1 MEKRT
6 FNTDNKK
13 ITVYPAMAENKPVI
27 YLTTYNDDGGEV
39 YAELQK
45 PDCPDFTLVTI
56 SGLNWEAELSPWT
69 AGDLFK
75 YSEMFTGGADVYLK
89 LLTEEIMPQAENM
102 PPGKIAW
109 RGLAGYS
116 LAGLFTVYALYKTDL
131 FSRAASMSGSLW
143 YPGFKDFAL
152 AHNMAK
158 VPEYMY
164 FSLGDKEARARN
176 QYLKTVQQ
184 CTEELAAHYRSL
196 DINTF
201 YELNPG
207 GHYRDI
213 IKRSAAGIK
222 WLLTQ

>member
-1 MEKRT
+1 
-6 FNTDNKK
+6 
-13 ITVYPAMAENKPVI
+13 
-27 YLTTYNDDGGEV
+27 
-39 YAELQK
+39 
-45 PDCPDFTLVTI
+45 
-56 SGLNWEAELSPWT
+56 
-69 AGDLFK
+69 
-75 YSEMFTGGADVYLK
+75 MFTGGADAYLQF
-89 LLTEEIMPQAENM
+89 LTQQVLPQAETGLN
-102 PPGKIAW
+102 GILW

-176 QYLKTVQQ
+176 QYLKSVQQ

-196 DINTF
+196 GINTC

-207 GHYRDI
+207 GHYRNI
-213 IKRSAAGIK
+213 ISRSAAGIK

>member
-1 MEKRT
+1 MFT
-6 FNTDNKK
+6 FTSGNKK
-13 ITVYPAMAENKPVI
+13 ITVYTALAENRPVI

-39 YAELQK
+39 YAEVQK
-45 PDCPDFTLVTI
+45 GSCPDFTLVTI
-56 SGLNWEAELSPWT
+56 SGLNWEAELSPWA

-89 LLTEEIMPQAENM
+89 LLTEEIMPQAESM
-102 PPGKIAW
+102 
-109 RGLAGYS
+109 
-116 LAGLFTVYALYKTDL
+116 TDL

-152 AHNMAK
+152 QNTLCKTPQHL
-158 VPEYMY
+158 YL
-164 FSLGDKEARARN
+164 SLGDKEARTRN

-196 DINTF
+196 DINTC

-207 GHYRDI
+207 GHYRNI
-213 IKRSAAGIK
+213 ISRSAAGIK
-222 WLLTQ
+222 WLLTK

>member
-1 MEKRT
+1 MEKQT

-13 ITVYPAMAENKPVI
+13 ITLYPALAENRPVI
-27 YLTTYNDDGGEV
+27 YLTTYNDDGCEV
-39 YAELQK
+39 YAQVQK
-45 PDCPDFTLVTI
+45 GGCPDFTLVTV

-69 AGDLFK
+69 AGNLFK
-75 YSEMFTGGADVYLK
+75 YSEMFTGGADAYLQF
-89 LLTEEIMPQAENM
+89 LTQQVIPQAEAGLN
-102 PPGKIAW
+102 GVLW

-152 AHNMAK
+152 QSALCKTPQHL
-158 VPEYMY
+158 YL
-164 FSLGDKEARARN
+164 SLGDKEARARN

-196 DINTF
+196 GINTC

-207 GHYRDI
+207 GHYRNI
-213 IKRSAAGIK
+213 INRSAAGIK

>member
-1 MEKRT
+1 MFT
-6 FNTDNKK
+6 FTSYNKK
-13 ITVYPAMAENKPVI
+13 ITVYPALAENRPVI

-39 YAELQK
+39 YAQVQK
-45 PDCPDFTLVTI
+45 GGCPDFTLVTV
-56 SGLNWEAELSPWT
+56 SGLNWEAELSPWA
-69 AGDLFK
+69 AGNLFK
-75 YSEMFTGGADVYLK
+75 YSEMFTGGADVYLQF
-89 LLTEEIMPQAENM
+89 LTQQVLPQAEAGLNR
-102 PPGKIAW
+102 ILW
-109 RGLAGYS
+109 RGLTGYS

-152 AHNMAK
+152 QSTLCIAPQHL
-158 VPEYMY
+158 YL
-164 FSLGDKEARARN
+164 SLGDKEARARN

-196 DINTF
+196 GINTC

-207 GHYRDI
+207 GHYRNI
-213 IKRSAAGIK
+213 ISRSAAGIK

>member
-1 MEKRT
+1 MFT
-6 FNTDNKK
+6 FTSHNKK
-13 ITVYPAMAENKPVI
+13 ITVYHALAENRPVI

-45 PDCPDFTLVTI
+45 GGCPDFTLITV
-56 SGLNWEAELSPWT
+56 SGLNWEAELSPWA
-69 AGDLFK
+69 AGNLFK
-75 YSEMFTGGADVYLK
+75 YSEMFTGGADDYLQF
-89 LLTEEIMPQAENM
+89 LTQQVLPQAEAGLN
-102 PPGKIAW
+102 GILW

-143 YPGFKDFAL
+143 YPNFKDFAL
-152 AHNMAK
+152 QSALCK
-158 VPEYMY
+158 TPQYLY
-164 FSLGDKEARARN
+164 LSLGDKEARARN

-196 DINTF
+196 GINTC

-207 GHYRDI
+207 GHYCNI
-213 IKRSAAGIK
+213 ISRSAAGIK

>member
-1 MEKRT
+1 MEKQT

-27 YLTTYNDDGGEV
+27 YLTTYNDDGGDV

-45 PDCPDFTLVTI
+45 LGCPDFTLVTV
-56 SGLNWEAELSPWT
+56 SSLNWEAELSPWA
-69 AGDLFK
+69 AGNLFK
-75 YSEMFTGGADVYLK
+75 YSEMFTGGADDYLQF
-89 LLTEEIMPQAENM
+89 LTQQVIPQAEAGLN
-102 PPGKIAW
+102 GVLW
-109 RGLAGYS
+109 HGLAGYS

-131 FSRAASMSGSLW
+131 FIRAASMSGSLW

-152 AHNMAK
+152 QNTLCKTPQHL
-158 VPEYMY
+158 Y

-196 DINTF
+196 GINTC

-207 GHYRDI
+207 GHYCNI
-213 IKRSAAGIK
+213 ISRSAAGIK

>member
-1 MEKRT
+1 MQNKIFT
-6 FNTDNKK
+6 IDNKK
-13 ITVYPAMAENKPVI
+13 ITVYPALAENKPVI

-39 YAELQK
+39 YTELQK
-45 PDCPDFTLVTI
+45 LGCPDFTLVTI
-56 SGLNWEAELSPWT
+56 SGLNWEAELSPWA
-69 AGDLFK
+69 AGGLFK
-75 YSEMFTGGADVYLK
+75 YSEMFTGGADAYLQF
-89 LLTEEIMPQAENM
+89 LTQQVIPQAEAGLN
-102 PPGKIAW
+102 GILW

-143 YPGFKDFAL
+143 YPGFKDFVL
-152 AHNMAK
+152 TNHMAK

-196 DINTF
+196 GINTF

-213 IKRSAAGIK
+213 TSRSAAGIK

>member
-1 MEKRT
+1 MEKQT
-6 FNTDNKK
+6 FNTDKKK
-13 ITVYPAMAENKPVI
+13 ITLYPALAENKPVI

-39 YAELQK
+39 YAKVQK
-45 PDCPDFTLVTI
+45 DGCPAFTLVTV
-56 SGLNWEAELSPWT
+56 SGLNWEAELSPW
-69 AGDLFK
+69 AADNLFK
-75 YSEMFTGGADVYLK
+75 YSEMFTGGADAYLQF
-89 LLTEEIMPQAENM
+89 LTQQALPQAEAGLN
-102 PPGKIAW
+102 GILW

-152 AHNMAK
+152 QNTLCK
-158 VPEYMY
+158 TPQYLY
-164 FSLGDKEARARN
+164 LSLGDKEARAHN

-196 DINTF
+196 GINTC

-213 IKRSAAGIK
+213 ISRSGAGIK

>member
-1 MEKRT
+1 MEKQT

-13 ITVYPAMAENKPVI
+13 ITLYPALAENKPVI

-39 YAELQK
+39 YDELQK
-45 PDCPDFTLVTI
+45 QGCPDFTLVTI
-56 SGLNWEAELSPWT
+56 SGLNWEAELSPWA
-69 AGDLFK
+69 AGGLFK
-75 YSEMFTGGADVYLK
+75 YSEMFTGGADAYLQF
-89 LLTEEIMPQAENM
+89 LTQQVLPHAEAGLN
-102 PPGKIAW
+102 GILW

-116 LAGLFTVYALYKTDL
+116 LAGLFTVYAMYKTDL

-152 AHNMAK
+152 KNTLRIAPQHL
-158 VPEYMY
+158 Y

-196 DINTF
+196 GINTC

-213 IKRSAAGIK
+213 ISRSGAGIK

>member
-1 MEKRT
+1 MEKQT

-27 YLTTYNDDGGEV
+27 YLTTYNDDGGDV

-45 PDCPDFTLVTI
+45 LGCPDFTLVTV
-56 SGLNWEAELSPWT
+56 SSLNWEAELSPWA
-69 AGDLFK
+69 AGNLFK
-75 YSEMFTGGADVYLK
+75 YSEMFTGGADDYLQF
-89 LLTEEIMPQAENM
+89 LTQQVIPQAEAGLN
-102 PPGKIAW
+102 GVLW
-109 RGLAGYS
+109 HGLAGYS

-131 FSRAASMSGSLW
+131 FIRAASMSGSLW

-152 AHNMAK
+152 QNTLCKTPQHL
-158 VPEYMY
+158 Y

-176 QYLKTVQQ
+176 QFLKTVQQ

-196 DINTF
+196 GINTC

-207 GHYRDI
+207 GHYCNI
-213 IKRSAAGIK
+213 ISRSAAGIK

>member
-1 MEKRT
+1 MFSFT
-6 FNTDNKK
+6 TNNKK
-13 ITVYPAMAENKPVI
+13 ITVYPAVAENKPVI
-27 YLTTYNDDGGEV
+27 YLTTYNDDGGDV
-39 YAELQK
+39 YAQIQK
-45 PDCPDFTLVTI
+45 GGCPDFTLVTI
-56 SGLNWEAELSPWT
+56 SGLNWEAELSPWA
-69 AGDLFK
+69 AGNLFK
-75 YSEMFTGGADVYLK
+75 YSEMFTGGADAYLK
-89 LLTEEIMPQAENM
+89 TLTDEIMPQAEALLS
-102 PPGKIAW
+102 GKIAW
-109 RGLAGYS
+109 RGLSGYS
-116 LAGLFTVYALYKTDL
+116 LAGLFTVYALYKTGL

-152 AHNMAK
+152 SHNMAK
-158 VPEYMY
+158 LPQYMY

-184 CTEELAAHYRSL
+184 CTEELAAHCKSL
-196 DINTF
+196 GIDTF

>member
-1 MEKRT
+1 MFT
-6 FNTDNKK
+6 FTSDNKK
-13 ITVYPAMAENKPVI
+13 ITVYPAEAENRPVI

-39 YAELQK
+39 YAEVQK
-45 PDCPDFTLVTI
+45 GGCPNFTLITV
-56 SGLNWEAELSPWT
+56 SGLNWEAELSPWA
-69 AGDLFK
+69 AGNLFK
-75 YSEMFTGGADVYLK
+75 YSEMFTGGADAYLQF
-89 LLTEEIMPQAENM
+89 LTQQVLPQAEAGLNR
-102 PPGKIAW
+102 ILW

-116 LAGLFTVYALYKTDL
+116 LAGLFPVYALYKTDL

-143 YPGFKDFAL
+143 YPGFKDFAMQNTL
-152 AHNMAK
+152 CKTPQHL
-158 VPEYMY
+158 Y

-196 DINTF
+196 GINTC

-207 GHYRDI
+207 GHYRNI
-213 IKRSAAGIK
+213 ISRSAAGIK

>member
-1 MEKRT
+1 MFT
-6 FNTDNKK
+6 FTSDNKK
-13 ITVYPAMAENKPVI
+13 ITVYPALAENRPVI

-39 YAELQK
+39 YAEVQK
-45 PDCPDFTLVTI
+45 DGFPDFTLVTV

-69 AGDLFK
+69 AGNLFK
-75 YSEMFTGGADVYLK
+75 YSEMFTGGADTYLQF
-89 LLTEEIMPQAENM
+89 LTQQVLPQAEAGLN
-102 PPGKIAW
+102 GILW

-152 AHNMAK
+152 QNTLCKTPQHL
-158 VPEYMY
+158 YL
-164 FSLGDKEARARN
+164 SLGDKEARARN

-196 DINTF
+196 GINTF

-207 GHYRDI
+207 GHYRNI
-213 IKRSAAGIK
+213 ISRSAAGIK

>member
-1 MEKRT
+1 MQNKIFT
-6 FNTDNKK
+6 IDNKK
-13 ITVYPAMAENKPVI
+13 ITGYPALAENRPVI

-39 YAELQK
+39 YAQVQK
-45 PDCPDFTLVTI
+45 SGCPDFTLVTI
-56 SGLNWEAELSPWT
+56 SGLNWEAELSPWA
-69 AGDLFK
+69 AGNLFK
-75 YSEMFTGGADVYLK
+75 YSEMFTGSANAYLQF
-89 LLTEEIMPQAENM
+89 LTQQVLPQAEAGLN
-102 PPGKIAW
+102 GILW

-116 LAGLFTVYALYKTDL
+116 LAGLFTIYALYKTDL

-152 AHNMAK
+152 KNTLRIAPQHL
-158 VPEYMY
+158 Y

-196 DINTF
+196 GINTC

-213 IKRSAAGIK
+213 ISRSGAGIK

>member
-1 MEKRT
+1 MFSFT
-6 FNTDNKK
+6 VDNKK
-13 ITVYPAMAENKPVI
+13 VTVYPALAEDKPVV

-39 YAELQK
+39 YDALKKQS
-45 PDCPDFTLVTI
+45 CPDFSLVTI
-56 SGLNWEAELSPWT
+56 SGLNWEAELSPWA

-89 LLTEEIMPQAENM
+89 LLTEEIMPQAESRLS
-102 PPGKIAW
+102 GKIAW

-143 YPGFKDFAL
+143 YPQFKDFAL
-152 AHNMAK
+152 ANKMA
-158 VPEYMY
+158 VLPQHLY
-164 FSLGDKEARARN
+164 FSLGDRECKARN
-176 QYLKTVQQ
+176 AYLKTVQD
-184 CTEELAAHYRSL
+184 CTEAIFAHCQSL
-196 DINTF
+196 GIDAF

-213 IKRSAAGIK
+213 ISRSATGIN
-222 WLLTQ
+222 WILTR

>member
-1 MEKRT
+1 MEKQT

-27 YLTTYNDDGGEV
+27 YLTTYNDDGGDV

-45 PDCPDFTLVTI
+45 LGCPDFTLVTV
-56 SGLNWEAELSPWT
+56 SGLNWEAELSPWA
-69 AGDLFK
+69 AGNLFK
-75 YSEMFTGGADVYLK
+75 YSEMFTGGADTYLQF
-89 LLTEEIMPQAENM
+89 LTQQVLPQAEAGLN
-102 PPGKIAW
+102 GILW

-152 AHNMAK
+152 QSTLCKTPQHL
-158 VPEYMY
+158 YL
-164 FSLGDKEARARN
+164 SLGDKEARARN

-184 CTEELAAHYRSL
+184 YTEELAAHYRSL
-196 DINTF
+196 GINTF

>member
-1 MEKRT
+1 MEKQT

-13 ITVYPAMAENKPVI
+13 ITVYPALAENRPVI
-27 YLTTYNDDGGEV
+27 YLTNYNDDSSEIYTQVQKGG
-39 YAELQK
+39 
-45 PDCPDFTLVTI
+45 CTDFTLVTV
-56 SGLNWEAELSPWT
+56 SGLNWEAELSPWA
-69 AGDLFK
+69 AGTLFK
-75 YSEMFTGGADVYLK
+75 YSEMFTGGADAYLQF
-89 LLTEEIMPQAENM
+89 LTQQVIPQAEAGLN
-102 PPGKIAW
+102 GILW

-152 AHNMAK
+152 QNTLCKTPQHL
-158 VPEYMY
+158 YL
-164 FSLGDKEARARN
+164 SLGDKEARARN

-196 DINTF
+196 GINTF
-201 YELNPG
+201 YELKPG
-207 GHYRDI
+207 GHYRNI
-213 IKRSAAGIK
+213 ISRSAAGIK

>member
-1 MEKRT
+1 MFT
-6 FNTDNKK
+6 FTNDNKK
-13 ITVYPAMAENKPVI
+13 ITVYPALAENRPVI

-39 YAELQK
+39 YAQLQK
-45 PDCPDFTLVTI
+45 SGYTDFTLVTV
-56 SGLNWEAELSPWT
+56 SGLNWKAELSPWA
-69 AGDLFK
+69 AGNLFK
-75 YSEMFTGGADVYLK
+75 YSEMFTGGADAYLQF
-89 LLTEEIMPQAENM
+89 LTQQVIPQVEAGLN
-102 PPGKIAW
+102 GILW

-116 LAGLFTVYALYKTDL
+116 LAGLFTIYALYKTDL

-152 AHNMAK
+152 KNTLRIAPQHL
-158 VPEYMY
+158 Y

-184 CTEELAAHYRSL
+184 CTEEMAAHYRSL
-196 DINTF
+196 GINTF

-207 GHYRDI
+207 GHYRNI
-213 IKRSAAGIK
+213 ISRSAAGIK

>member
-1 MEKRT
+1 MEKQT

-13 ITVYPAMAENKPVI
+13 ITVYPALAENRPVI
-27 YLTTYNDDGGEV
+27 YLTTYNDDGSEV
-39 YAELQK
+39 YAQIQK
-45 PDCPDFTLVTI
+45 GNCPDFTLVTVG
-56 SGLNWEAELSPWT
+56 GLNWEAELSPWA
-69 AGDLFK
+69 AGNLFK
-75 YSEMFTGGADVYLK
+75 YSEMFTGGADDYLQF
-89 LLTEEIMPQAENM
+89 LTQQVIPQAETGLN
-102 PPGKIAW
+102 GILW
-109 RGLAGYS
+109 RGLTGYS

-143 YPGFKDFAL
+143 YPDFKDFAL
-152 AHNMAK
+152 QSALCKTPQHL
-158 VPEYMY
+158 Y

-196 DINTF
+196 GINTF

-213 IKRSAAGIK
+213 ISRSAAGIK
-222 WLLTQ
+222 WILTQ

>member
-1 MEKRT
+1 MQNKIFT
-6 FNTDNKK
+6 IDNKK
-13 ITVYPAMAENKPVI
+13 ITGYPALAENKPVI

-39 YAELQK
+39 YTELQK
-45 PDCPDFTLVTI
+45 LGCPDFTLVTI

-69 AGDLFK
+69 AGNLFK
-75 YSEMFTGGADVYLK
+75 YSEMFTGGADAYLQF
-89 LLTEEIMPQAENM
+89 LTQQVLPQAEAGLN
-102 PPGKIAW
+102 GILW
-109 RGLAGYS
+109 RGLGGYS

-143 YPGFKDFAL
+143 YPGFNDFAL
-152 AHNMAK
+152 QSALCKTPQHL
-158 VPEYMY
+158 Y

-196 DINTF
+196 GINTF

-213 IKRSAAGIK
+213 ISRSAAGIK

>member
-1 MEKRT
+1 MFT
-6 FNTDNKK
+6 FTTDNKK
-13 ITVYPAMAENKPVI
+13 ITVYPALAENRPVI

-39 YAELQK
+39 YAQVQK
-45 PDCPDFTLVTI
+45 GSCPDFTLVTV

-69 AGDLFK
+69 AGNLFK
-75 YSEMFTGGADVYLK
+75 YSEMFTGGADSYLQF
-89 LLTEEIMPQAENM
+89 LTQQVLPQAEAGLNS
-102 PPGKIAW
+102 ILW

-116 LAGLFTVYALYKTDL
+116 LAGLFTIYALYKTDL

-152 AHNMAK
+152 QNTFCKTPQHL
-158 VPEYMY
+158 Y

-184 CTEELAAHYRSL
+184 CTEDLAAHYRSL
-196 DINTF
+196 GINTC

-207 GHYRDI
+207 GHYCNI
-213 IKRSAAGIK
+213 ISRSAAGIK

>member
-1 MEKRT
+1 MEKQT
-6 FNTDNKK
+6 FNTDKKK
-13 ITVYPAMAENKPVI
+13 ITVYPALAENRPVI

-39 YAELQK
+39 YAQVQK
-45 PDCPDFTLVTI
+45 SGCPDFTLVTVR
-56 SGLNWEAELSPWT
+56 GLNWEAELSPWA
-69 AGDLFK
+69 AGNLFK
-75 YSEMFTGGADVYLK
+75 YSDMFTGGADAYLQF
-89 LLTEEIMPQAENM
+89 LTQQVLPQAEAGLN
-102 PPGKIAW
+102 GILW

-116 LAGLFTVYALYKTDL
+116 LAGLFTVYAMYKTDL

-152 AHNMAK
+152 KNTLRIAPQHL
-158 VPEYMY
+158 Y

-184 CTEELAAHYRSL
+184 CTEELAEHYRSL
-196 DINTF
+196 GINTC

-213 IKRSAAGIK
+213 ISRSAAGIK

>member
-1 MEKRT
+1 MQNKIFT
-6 FNTDNKK
+6 IDNKK
-13 ITVYPAMAENKPVI
+13 ITVYPALAENKPVI
-27 YLTTYNDDGGEV
+27 YLTTYNHDGGEV
-39 YAELQK
+39 YDELQK
-45 PDCPDFTLVTI
+45 QGCPDFTLVTI
-56 SGLNWEAELSPWT
+56 SGLNWEAELSPWA
-69 AGDLFK
+69 AGGLFK
-75 YSEMFTGGADVYLK
+75 YSEMFTGGADAYLQF
-89 LLTEEIMPQAENM
+89 LTQQVLPHAEAGLN
-102 PPGKIAW
+102 GILW

-116 LAGLFTVYALYKTDL
+116 LAGLFTVYAMYKTDL

-152 AHNMAK
+152 KNTLRIAPQHL
-158 VPEYMY
+158 Y

-196 DINTF
+196 GINTC
-201 YELNPG
+201 YELNTG

>member
-1 MEKRT
+1 MQNKIFT
-6 FNTDNKK
+6 IDNKK
-13 ITVYPAMAENKPVI
+13 ITVYPVLAENRPVI

-39 YAELQK
+39 YAQVQK
-45 PDCPDFTLVTI
+45 GGCPDFTLVTV

-69 AGDLFK
+69 AGNLFK
-75 YSEMFTGGADVYLK
+75 YSEMFTGSADAYLQF
-89 LLTEEIMPQAENM
+89 LTQQVIPQAEAGLN
-102 PPGKIAW
+102 GVLW

-152 AHNMAK
+152 QSALCKTPQHL
-158 VPEYMY
+158 YL
-164 FSLGDKEARARN
+164 SLGDKEARARN

-196 DINTF
+196 GINTC

-213 IKRSAAGIK
+213 ISRSAAGIK

>member
-1 MEKRT
+1 MEKQT

-13 ITVYPAMAENKPVI
+13 ITVYPALEKNRPVI

-45 PDCPDFTLVTI
+45 GGCPDFTLVTV
-56 SGLNWEAELSPWT
+56 SGLNWEAELSPWA
-69 AGDLFK
+69 AGNLFK
-75 YSEMFTGGADVYLK
+75 YSEMFTGGADAYLQF
-89 LLTEEIMPQAENM
+89 LTQQVLPQAEAGLN
-102 PPGKIAW
+102 GILW

-116 LAGLFTVYALYKTDL
+116 LAGLFTVYALYKTYL

-152 AHNMAK
+152 KNTLCKTPQHL
-158 VPEYMY
+158 Y

-196 DINTF
+196 GINTC

>member
-1 MEKRT
+1 MEKQT

-13 ITVYPAMAENKPVI
+13 ITVYPALSENRPVI
-27 YLTTYNDDGGEV
+27 YLTTYNDDGSEV

-45 PDCPDFTLVTI
+45 DCCPDFTLVTV
-56 SGLNWEAELSPWT
+56 SGLNWEAELSPWA
-69 AGDLFK
+69 AGNLFK
-75 YSEMFTGGADVYLK
+75 YSEMFTGGADAYLQF
-89 LLTEEIMPQAENM
+89 LTQQVIPQAETGLNS
-102 PPGKIAW
+102 ILW

-116 LAGLFTVYALYKTDL
+116 LAGLFTVYALYKTNL
-131 FSRAASMSGSLW
+131 FSRAASMRGSLW

-152 AHNMAK
+152 QNTLCKTPQHL
-158 VPEYMY
+158 YL
-164 FSLGDKEARARN
+164 SLGDKEARARN

-196 DINTF
+196 GINTC

-207 GHYRDI
+207 GHYRNI
-213 IKRSAAGIK
+213 ISRSAAGIK

>member
-1 MEKRT
+1 MEKQT

-13 ITVYPAMAENKPVI
+13 ITLYPALAENKPVI

-39 YAELQK
+39 YDELQK
-45 PDCPDFTLVTI
+45 QGCPDFTLVTI
-56 SGLNWEAELSPWT
+56 SGLNWEAELSPWA
-69 AGDLFK
+69 AGGLFK
-75 YSEMFTGGADVYLK
+75 YSEMFTGGADAYLQF
-89 LLTEEIMPQAENM
+89 LTQQVLPHAEAGLN
-102 PPGKIAW
+102 GILW

-116 LAGLFTVYALYKTDL
+116 LAGLFTVYAMYKTDL

-152 AHNMAK
+152 KNTLRIAPQHL
-158 VPEYMY
+158 Y

-196 DINTF
+196 GINTC

-207 GHYRDI
+207 GHYRNI
-213 IKRSAAGIK
+213 ISRSAAGIK

>member
-1 MEKRT
+1 MEKQT

-13 ITVYPAMAENKPVI
+13 ITLYPALAENKPVI

-39 YAELQK
+39 YDELQK
-45 PDCPDFTLVTI
+45 QGYPDFTLVTV
-56 SGLNWEAELSPWT
+56 SGLNWEAELSPWA
-69 AGDLFK
+69 AGNLFK
-75 YSEMFTGGADVYLK
+75 YSEMFTGGADAYLQF
-89 LLTEEIMPQAENM
+89 LTQQVLPQAEAGLN
-102 PPGKIAW
+102 GILW

-143 YPGFKDFAL
+143 YPGFKGFAL
-152 AHNMAK
+152 QSALCKTPQHL
-158 VPEYMY
+158 Y

-184 CTEELAAHYRSL
+184 CTEELAAHYHSL
-196 DINTF
+196 GINTC

-207 GHYRDI
+207 GHYRNI

>member
-1 MEKRT
+1 MEKQT

-13 ITVYPAMAENKPVI
+13 ITVYPAMAENRPVI

-39 YAELQK
+39 YAQVQK
-45 PDCPDFTLVTI
+45 GGCPDFTLVTV

-69 AGDLFK
+69 AGNLFK
-75 YSEMFTGGADVYLK
+75 YSEMFTGGADAYLK
-89 LLTEEIMPQAENM
+89 FLTQQVIPQAEAGLN
-102 PPGKIAW
+102 GILW

-116 LAGLFTVYALYKTDL
+116 LAGLFTVYALYKTYL

-152 AHNMAK
+152 KNTLCKTPQHL
-158 VPEYMY
+158 Y

-196 DINTF
+196 GINTC

-207 GHYRDI
+207 GHYCNI
-213 IKRSAAGIK
+213 ISRSAAGIK

>member
-1 MEKRT
+1 MFT
-6 FNTDNKK
+6 FTSGNKK
-13 ITVYPAMAENKPVI
+13 ITVYPALAENKPVI
-27 YLTTYNDDGGEV
+27 YLTTYNDDGGEF
-39 YAELQK
+39 YAEVQK
-45 PDCPDFTLVTI
+45 GGCPDFTLVTV
-56 SGLNWEAELSPWT
+56 SGLNWEAELSPWA
-69 AGDLFK
+69 AGNLFK
-75 YSEMFTGGADVYLK
+75 YSEMFTGGADDYLQF
-89 LLTEEIMPQAENM
+89 LTQQFLPQAEAGLN
-102 PPGKIAW
+102 GILW

-152 AHNMAK
+152 QNTLCKTPQHL
-158 VPEYMY
+158 Y

-196 DINTF
+196 GINTF

-222 WLLTQ
+222 WLLIQ